1 MKYSN
6 LKKYF
11 IRVQFISVL
20 ALLMF
25 SVLGTSDVM
34 AITIPVVDGIPV
46 VPGNNNPVA
55 PGDIIDA
62 SGDGDTTSGGDA
74 LTLSN
79 PSSKICT
86 IPVSKTTIENIAKIT
101 DPSHYPIIPAS
112 CKGPISPGSL
122 GGIITRAYGFIS
134 SLALNLL
141 FFFIVYNGFIWIY
154 SGIDGGQSLV
164 KAKRN
169 LQSGVV
175 GFGLILGAF
184 IIVNTFVQLFVKD
197 GTSLDITSFF
207 NTNINK

>member
-1 MKYSN
+1 MKHGN

-11 IRVQFISVL
+11 IRAQFISVL
-20 ALLMF
+20 ALLVF
-25 SVLGTSDVM
+25 SFLGTFDVR
-34 AITIPVVDGIPV
+34 AITIPVVDSIPA
-46 VPGNNNPVA
+46 A
-55 PGDIIDA
+55 PGDITNA
-62 SGDGDTTSGGDA
+62 SGDTTS
-74 LTLSN
+74 SN
-79 PSSKICT
+79 SAGSPIINKPSSTICT
-86 IPVSKTTIENIAKIT
+86 IPVSKTTIGNIAKIT
-101 DPSHYPIIPAS
+101 DPSHYPIIPTD

-154 SGIDGGQSLV
+154 SGIDGGQSLAN
-164 KAKRN
+164 AKRN

-197 GTSLDITSFF
+197 GTSFDISSFF

>member
-1 MKYSN
+1 MNFMKYSN

-11 IRVQFISVL
+11 IRVQFILVL

-34 AITIPVVDGIPV
+34 AITIPVV
-46 VPGNNNPVA
+46 PGDNPVA
-55 PGDIIDA
+55 PGDIIDV
-62 SGDGDTTSGGDA
+62 SGDDDTTSGGDA

-79 PSSKICT
+79 PSSIICT
-86 IPVSKTTIENIAKIT
+86 VPVSKTTIENIATIT

-122 GGIITRAYGFIS
+122 GGIITRGYGFIS

-184 IIVNTFVQLFVKD
+184 IIVNTFVQLFVKN